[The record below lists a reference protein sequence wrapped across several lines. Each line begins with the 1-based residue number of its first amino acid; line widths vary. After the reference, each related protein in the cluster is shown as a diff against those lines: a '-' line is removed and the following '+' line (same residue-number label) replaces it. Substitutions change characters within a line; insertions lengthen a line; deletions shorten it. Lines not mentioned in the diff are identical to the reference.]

1 MKLRFEE
8 GGLLDD
14 DYKVLLDVAERNRR
28 VLDYFSILSKLE
40 NKPSQKLRQD
50 DLRVF
55 EQMSG
60 RAARLWYITGCHM
73 AQRIEQECGVETLR
87 NLVKKGYD
95 EFFETYRNL
104 ENPSTI

>member
-1 MKLRFEE
+1 
-8 GGLLDD
+8 
-14 DYKVLLDVAERNRR
+14 
-28 VLDYFSILSKLE
+28 
-40 NKPSQKLRQD
+40 
-50 DLRVF
+50 
-55 EQMSG
+55 MSG
-60 RAARLWYITGCHM
+60 RATRLWYITGCHM